1 MIMAMSQ
8 RVLFGELGE
17 KGLFAIGKEIK
28 YLMKKM
34 KMN

>member
-17 KGLFAIGKEIK
+17 KGLFAIEKEIK
-28 YLMKKM
+28 SFGK
-34 KMN
+34 